1 MDTLFANEI
10 HGQENANIPV
20 GIMFEE
26 VCLVLSIV
34 FEVTLRM
41 DQFMEAMQIRAVDE
55 AIKEIICSVTSFKH
69 RFI

>member
-34 FEVTLRM
+34 FEVTLKM
-41 DQFMEAMQIRAVDE
+41 DQFMEAMQIHSSRRGNQRNDLFRN
-55 AIKEIICSVTSFKH
+55 KF
-69 RFI
+69 

>member
-10 HGQENANIPV
+10 HGQENVV

-34 FEVTLRM
+34 FELTLRM
-41 DQFMEAMQIRAVDE
+41 DQFMEAMQIHSSRRGNQRINDLFRN
-55 AIKEIICSVTSFKH
+55 KF
-69 RFI
+69 